1 MYDEKEGLI
10 ATVLFTTLILGAC
23 GNVGASN
30 ETTEKNIQSSQQTET
45 VDTSAKSEEK
55 HESESAETEKFVAQ
69 GKTTLMNFLSA
80 ASDNGYE
87 ITNPERGE
95 IYITATAKGSEAEYE
110 VKYMVENQ
118 KVYSVSVYSDSIEKI
133 TEDTFLNCVYAMAK
147 AINPDIAEDTL
158 KEAVDEAIA
167 TPDKEIVNED
177 TMFRYNSEDID
188 CTISY

>member
-1 MYDEKEGLI
+1 MEGL
-10 ATVLFTTLILGAC
+10 
-23 GNVGASN
+23 
-30 ETTEKNIQSSQQTET
+30 
-45 VDTSAKSEEK
+45 
-55 HESESAETEKFVAQ
+55 SESAETEKFVAQ